1 MDPRKLLYFVSIVEH
16 GSLKKAAK
24 QLHVSQ
30 PALSTSMDRLE
41 ASLGNKLLVRS
52 ATGVVPMPIGELIF
66 SHARLIKDE
75 IELARIQIHN
85 RDNKRKSV
93 LTIGV
98 LPSLASSVIPVALS
112 NWSRE
117 HPTTRIRIVEKVQVD
132 LLIGLLRGEFDL
144 IVGMTAYR
152 LCGLTAGKTG

>member
-1 MDPRKLLYFVSIVEH
+1 MNSSTRPHDIRPVLAF
-16 GSLKKAAK
+16 
-24 QLHVSQ
+24 
-30 PALSTSMDRLE
+30 PALAGMNYPRLE
-41 ASLGNKLLVRS
+41 ANQLIRVVADPAALL
-52 ATGVVPMPIGELIF
+52 TMPKA
-66 SHARLIKDE
+66 HARLIKDE